1 MFQCWG
7 WNPMLGWPS
16 TTKLRPRPL
25 LCFCFVFEESLSTT
39 GIEILVQLLAFQSP
53 NLVISMSMHVFF
65 HSAITGLLNKTNGV
79 VIN

>member
-1 MFQCWG
+1 MLQCWG

-25 LCFCFVFEESLSTT
+25 LRFCFVFKESLSTT

>member
-1 MFQCWG
+1 MLQCWG

-16 TTKLRPRPL
+16 TTKLLSRPL

>member
-1 MFQCWG
+1 MLQCWG

-25 LCFCFVFEESLSTT
+25 LCFCFVFKESLSTT

-53 NLVISMSMHVFF
+53 
-65 HSAITGLLNKTNGV
+65 
-79 VIN
+79 